1 MNKLAP
7 DFLLPVP
14 PLFSF
19 QECLWFLDRNYDDI
33 MHRVTETSVTKP
45 FRVGERVALL
55 EISQRQAQLLVQFRG
70 GDLIEEATL
79 KEQVI
84 ALFDLE
90 TDLAPFYERLVA
102 DAKLAFMA
110 TDFYGLR
117 LIGIPDLFEA
127 ICWSIIGQQIN
138 LSFAYSLKR
147 RIVELAGEQIAY
159 DGYVFHAFPTPARMA
174 SLTVE
179 ELRPLQ
185 FSGRKAEYLIGVART
200 FDSGEI
206 SKAQLLALSTVEA
219 MVEKL
224 TSLRGVGEW
233 TAHYSLMKSLKIPT
247 SVPYGDVGLYN
258 ALFALKGLP
267 KRPSRAELASV
278 FDAFQG
284 WEAYLTLYLW
294 RSLAPKQIPNRTFA
308 CD

>member
-1 MNKLAP
+1 MSELVNRLAP

-14 PLFSF
+14 SLFSF
-19 QECLWFLDRNYDDI
+19 LECLWFLDRNYDDI

-55 EISQRQAQLLVQFRG
+55 EVSQQQDRLLVQFRG
-70 GDLIEEATL
+70 GDLIEEAAL
-79 KEQVI
+79 REQVI

-90 TDLAPFYERLVA
+90 ADLAPFYECLKA
-102 DAKLAFMA
+102 DDELAFMI
-110 TDFYGLR
+110 TDYYGLR

-147 RIVELAGEQIAY
+147 RIVELAGERIPY
-159 DGYVFHAFPTPARMA
+159 DDHVFHAFPTPARMA
-174 SLTVE
+174 ALTVE

-185 FSGRKAEYLIGVART
+185 FSGRKAEYLIGVARA
-200 FDSGEI
+200 FVSGEI
-206 SKAQLLALSTVEA
+206 SKAQLLALPTAEA
-219 MVEKL
+219 MVQKL
-224 TSLRGVGEW
+224 VSLRGVGEW
-233 TAHYSLMKSLKIPT
+233 TANYSLMKSLKIPT

-258 ALFALKGLP
+258 ALFTLKGLP

-278 FDAFQG
+278 FGAFQG

-294 RSLAPKQIPNRTFA
+294 RSLAPKQMPGS
-308 CD
+308 

>member
-1 MNKLAP
+1 MNRLAP

-55 EISQRQAQLLVQFRG
+55 EISQQQDNLSVQFRG
-70 GDLIEEATL
+70 GDLIEEAAL
-79 KEQVI
+79 REQVI

-90 TDLAPFYERLVA
+90 SDLALFYEQLEA
-102 DAKLAFMA
+102 DPEFAFMT
-110 TDFYGLR
+110 TDYCGLR

-127 ICWSIIGQQIN
+127 LCWSIIGQQIN
-138 LSFAYSLKR
+138 LAFAYSLKR
-147 RIVELAGEQIAY
+147 RIVELAGEQITY
-159 DGYVFHAFPTPARMA
+159 DGHVFHAFPTPARVA
-174 SLTVE
+174 ALTVE

-185 FSGRKAEYLIGVART
+185 FSGRKAEYLIGVAQA
-200 FDSGEI
+200 FESVEI
-206 SKAQLLALSTVEA
+206 SKAQLLALPTAEA
-219 MVEKL
+219 MIQKL

-233 TAHYSLMKSLKIPT
+233 TANYSLMKSLKIPT

-258 ALFALKGLP
+258 ALAALKGLP
-267 KRPSRAELASV
+267 KRPSRLELASV

-294 RSLAPKQIPNRTFA
+294 RSLAPKQMP
-308 CD
+308 DS